1 MHATDSIPQSSG
13 QAAHDVMLAVVGSL
27 AKSHVDPRSSIRGTA
42 FGIVLGAVEARLD
55 IVEVA
60 QQALDAAAEAARQT
74 GLSAETAETEAAA
87 GIMEAAVAAGPEAVA
102 KVKAILPNQ

>member
-1 MHATDSIPQSSG
+1 VQ
-13 QAAHDVMLAVVGSL
+13 
-27 AKSHVDPRSSIRGTA
+27 
-42 FGIVLGAVEARLD
+42 GAVEARLD

-87 GIMEAAVAAGPEAVA
+87 GIMEAAVAAGPEAVT
-102 KVKAILPNQ
+102 KVKTILPSQLQ